1 MNGAQIPLD
10 GAEGQPALFPQSRH
24 QAEQIDAQPL
34 LPQRHARQVRW
45 RHPSLLTYWAD
56 SGDID
61 VLGDLRRSHRQV
73 NDFPGS
79 LHPTASQTGTTLRTG
94 FQDVLHLVGGSH
106 TLAREAVGPGLPG
119 PFLRPFLR
127 PFLPGGPLARFGL
140 DAGHSPQAARLG
152 LSFQALNP
160 PLQLGDGVLLLG
172 NDRQQGFPGGGV
184 QVRVRVHAVGLP

>member
-34 LPQRHARQVRW
+34 LPQGHARQVRW
-45 RHPSLLTYWAD
+45 RRPSLLPYWAD

-61 VLGDLRRSHRQV
+61 ALGDLRRSHRQV

-79 LHPTASQTGTTLRTG
+79 LHPTASQTGATLRTG
-94 FQDVLHLVGGSH
+94 LQDVLHLVGGSH
-106 TLAREAVGPGLPG
+106 ALAREAVGPGLPG
-119 PFLRPFLR
+119 PFLR

-152 LSFQALNP
+152 LSFQGLNP
-160 PLQLGDGVLLLG
+160 GSQSAAATG
-172 NDRQQGFPGGGV
+172 RWCS
-184 QVRVRVHAVGLP
+184 AVGK